1 MQISD
6 TKLAAAQILDEEC
19 ERPTIGY
26 EDIANEWVERH
37 KEMTPEEIAAWSKI
51 TSVPRKNLWALR
63 QESPRLVTETP
74 HFFEFS
80 GTNFDLLMSLYGS
93 VDEEERPQMIE
104 YILRRVKSGGTRTYH
119 KPEKYAFPS
128 FGGMVC
134 ELPLVVEFCIRTG
147 NIRPFF
153 AATIEPKM
161 PTYPLAIM
169 TVQLEE
175 TIALNWDLF
184 SNEELA
190 EIPKWLASLR
200 ETADRQ
206 TYSARGPRNG
216 PMVENPQ
223 YISGRERQ
231 ANQIVKSI
239 DGITKECQQA
249 RFWYLKGMLQRT
261 VNLEVESDKAK
272 VEGFLAKLGF
282 RSDLVAALDAAE
294 RDYKSISTA
303 FELKNCLGHLRSF
316 IEHIHRDAAKAIA
329 TAIGTTVEDR
339 WGPALIYLR
348 KQNLFTLQ
356 HEEFIAKLYTLISDE
371 SVHALGA
378 DREYARLLRNVVI
391 EYGLMFLT
399 VLAKRGVKI
408 S

>member
-1 MQISD
+1 MM
-6 TKLAAAQILDEEC
+6 L
-19 ERPTIGY
+19 
-26 EDIANEWVERH
+26 
-37 KEMTPEEIAAWSKI
+37 
-51 TSVPRKNLWALR
+51 
-63 QESPRLVTETP
+63 
-74 HFFEFS
+74 
-80 GTNFDLLMSLYGS
+80 
-93 VDEEERPQMIE
+93 
-104 YILRRVKSGGTRTYH
+104 
-119 KPEKYAFPS
+119 
-128 FGGMVC
+128 
-134 ELPLVVEFCIRTG
+134 
-147 NIRPFF
+147 
-153 AATIEPKM
+153 
-161 PTYPLAIM
+161 
-169 TVQLEE
+169 QLEE

-184 SNEELA
+184 SNEQLL

-206 TYSARGPRNG
+206 TYSARGPSGG
-216 PMVENPQ
+216 PMVENPH
-223 YISGRERQ
+223 YISGREHQ

-239 DGITKECQQA
+239 DGIAKECRQA

-261 VNLEVESDKAK
+261 VNLEVEGDKAR
-272 VEGFLAKLGF
+272 VEGFLVKLGF

-294 RDYKSISTA
+294 RDYKSTSTA

-329 TAIGTTVEDR
+329 TATGTTIEDR

-348 KQNLFTLQ
+348 KQSIFTLQ

-391 EYGLMFLT
+391 EYGLMFLS
-399 VLAKRGVKI
+399 VLAKSGVKI